1 MRSILLTWRDA
12 GRVVVCQQV
21 LKSRRTSAVITLA
34 LALTLNAR
42 AANIVLEAENGTRTG
57 TTVTTAAA
65 GYSGTGYVT
74 GFDATGDNVSWTFSA
89 SNGLYDLRIRFR
101 SQYGEKGF
109 DATLNGATT
118 SGMFPQSTTFA
129 TFDAGLVELTNGNN
143 TLQIGGGWNYYEI
156 DRVDFIA
163 TNAPPPP
170 LPVAATL
177 VDSNAT
183 FAARMLMQDLVAA
196 YGKLTWSGQ
205 HETNDAIYVMN
216 TSGRKPLIISGDLI
230 DYSPTRVQY
239 QGAPANYTE
248 RMIAEERAGQVQA
261 MCWHWNAPTNL
272 INLPGQEWWRA
283 FYTDSTTFDIA
294 AALANTNS
302 TEYAMVLRDM
312 DAIAVQLK
320 MFSSNNIPVLWR
332 PLHESEGGWFWWG
345 AKGPEPFKQLWRL
358 LYQRL
363 TVYHGLHNLIWVLTS
378 EDPAWYPGDDVVDV
392 VGVDAYPTDPSDA
405 LSGQWQALL
414 ARFNGK
420 KLLALTEFG
429 GVPDIEKMQRFGV
442 WWAWFA
448 PWTGTLGPPG
458 MPTATV
464 IRIYQSPAVFTLEE
478 ANAVPPQF
486 TSIARLT
493 GGVMQLTGKGPRGAT
508 NRVFATTN
516 LMLPIGSWSNL
527 TTGKFSGGVF
537 TWSDTQATN
546 NAQRFYRVRAN

>member
-1 MRSILLTWRDA
+1 MLPSS
-12 GRVVVCQQV
+12 QM
-21 LKSRRTSAVITLA
+21 LKRTFLIAALGLA
-34 LALTLNAR
+34 LKLTGSGF
-42 AANIVLEAENGTRTG
+42 AATIVLEAESGILTG
-57 TTVTTAAA
+57 TSVTTAAA
-65 GYSGTGYVT
+65 GYSGSGYVT
-74 GFDATGDNVSWTFSA
+74 GFDTTGDKVRWTFSA
-89 SNGLYDLRIRFR
+89 TNGLYNLRIRFR
-101 SQYGEKGF
+101 SQFGEKGF
-109 DATLNGATT
+109 DATLNGATS
-118 SGMFPQSTTFA
+118 SGMFPLSTGFSTQNV
-129 TFDAGLVELTNGNN
+129 GLVELTNGNN
-143 TLQIGGGWNYYEI
+143 TLEIGGGWNYYEI
-156 DRVDFIA
+156 DRADLIS

-170 LPVAATL
+170 LAVPATL

-183 FAARMLMQDLVAA
+183 FAARMLMQDLVTD
-196 YGKLTWSGQ
+196 YGRITWAGQ
-205 HETNDAIYVMN
+205 HETNDAGYVK
-216 TSGRKPLIISGDLI
+216 TISGRKPLIISGDLI

-272 INLPGQEWWRA
+272 INTTDHEWWRG
-283 FYTDSTTFDIA
+283 FYTHATTFDIA

-302 TEYAMVLRDM
+302 TEYELVLRDM

-320 MFSSNNIPVLWR
+320 KFSSNNIPVLWR

-378 EDPAWYPGDDVVDV
+378 ENPAWFPGDDVVDV
-392 VGVDAYPTDPSDA
+392 VGVDAYPTDTSDA

-442 WWAWFA
+442 WWSWFA
-448 PWTGTLGPPG
+448 PWTGNLGPPG

-464 IRIYQSPAVFTLEE
+464 VRIYQSPAVFTLDE
-478 ANAVPPQF
+478 ANAVPPMF
-486 TSIARLT
+486 TGISRVPDGSMLLA
-493 GGVMQLTGKGPRGAT
+493 GKGPRGAT
-508 NRVFATTN
+508 NRVFATTD
-516 LMLPIGSWSNL
+516 LALPISSWSNIS
-527 TTGKFSGGVF
+527 TGKFSGGVF
-537 TWSDTQATN
+537 ILNDPQATN
-546 NAQRFYRVRAN
+546 SLQRFYRVRAN

>member
-1 MRSILLTWRDA
+1 MLRFPAIISVLAFTLDMM
-12 GRVVVCQQV
+12 GRV
-21 LKSRRTSAVITLA
+21 SAATIA
-34 LALTLNAR
+34 
-42 AANIVLEAENGTRTG
+42 LEAENGVRTG
-57 TTVTTAAA
+57 TSVTTAVG

-74 GFDATGDNVSWTFSA
+74 GFDTAGDNVRWTFSG
-89 SNGLYDLRIRFR
+89 SSGLYNLRIRYRTPF
-101 SQYGEKGF
+101 GEKGF
-109 DATLNGATT
+109 DATLNGATS

-156 DRVDFIA
+156 DRADLIF

-170 LPVAATL
+170 LPVPATL
-177 VDSNAT
+177 VNSNAT
-183 FAARMLMQDLVAA
+183 FAARMLMADLVAD
-196 YGKLTWSGQ
+196 YGRITWSGQ
-205 HETNDAIYVMN
+205 HETNEAYYVLN

-248 RMIAEERAGQVQA
+248 RMIGEERFGQVQA

-272 INLPGQEWWRA
+272 INQPGMEWWRA

-312 DAIAVQLK
+312 DAIAVQLQK
-320 MFSSNNIPVLWR
+320 FASNNISVLWR

-363 TVYHGLHNLIWVLTS
+363 TVHHGLHNLIWVLTS

-392 VGVDAYPTDPSDA
+392 VGVDAYPTDKGDT
-405 LSGQWQALL
+405 LSGQWQALQT
-414 ARFNGK
+414 RFNGK

-442 WWAWFA
+442 WWSWFA
-448 PWTGTLGPPG
+448 PWTGTLGPTG

-464 IRIYQSPAVFTLEE
+464 DRIYQSSAVFTLDE
-478 ANAVPPQF
+478 ANAMPPKF
-486 TSIARLT
+486 TSITLTLT
-493 GGVMQLTGKGPRGAT
+493 GQIQLAGTGRRGAT
-508 NRVFATTN
+508 NRIFAVIN
-516 LMLPIGSWSNL
+516 PALPESSWSVIS
-527 TTGKFSGGVF
+527 TGKFSGGVF
-537 TWSDTQATN
+537 TFTESQVTN
-546 NAQRFYRVRAN
+546 DLQRFYRVRAN

>member
-1 MRSILLTWRDA
+1 
-12 GRVVVCQQV
+12 
-21 LKSRRTSAVITLA
+21 LA
-34 LALTLNAR
+34 LAMALNAR
-42 AANIVLEAENGTRTG
+42 AANIVLEAENSTRTG
-57 TTVTTAAA
+57 TTVTTAVA

-74 GFDATGDNVSWTFSA
+74 GFDATGDNVSWTFNA
-89 SNGLYDLRIRFR
+89 TNGLYNLRIRFR
-101 SQYGEKGF
+101 SQYGQKGF
-109 DATLNGATT
+109 DATLNGATS
-118 SGMFPQSTTFA
+118 SGMFPSNSAFA
-129 TFDAGLVELTNGNN
+129 MFDVGLVELTNGNN

-156 DRVDFIA
+156 DRADLVF
-163 TNAPPPP
+163 TNALPPP
-170 LPVAATL
+170 LPVPATL

-183 FAARMLMQDLVAA
+183 FAARMLMADLVAA
-196 YGKLTWSGQ
+196 YGQITWSGQ
-205 HETNDAIYVMN
+205 HETNEAIYVLN

-230 DYSPTRVQY
+230 DYSPTRVQF
-239 QGAPANYTE
+239 QGMAANYSE
-248 RMIAEERAGQVQA
+248 RMIAEERAGHVQA

-320 MFSSNNIPVLWR
+320 KFASNNIPVLWR

-363 TVYHGLHNLIWVLTS
+363 TTYHGLHNLIWVLTS
-378 EDPAWYPGDDVVDV
+378 ENPAWYPGDDVVDV
-392 VGVDAYPTDPSDA
+392 VGVDAYPTDKSDA

-442 WWAWFA
+442 WWSWFA
-448 PWTGTLGPPG
+448 PWTGTYGPTA

-464 IRIYQSPAVFTLEE
+464 MRIYQSPAVFTLDE
-478 ANAVPPQF
+478 ANAVPPKF
-486 TSIARLT
+486 TSMTRTI
-493 GGVMQLTGKGPRGAT
+493 GGQMQLAGTGRRGAT
-508 NRVFATTN
+508 NRIFATTN
-516 LMLPIGSWSNL
+516 LALPIGSWSNIS
-527 TTGKFSGGVF
+527 TGQFSGGVF
-537 TWSDTQATN
+537 TFTDQPATN
-546 NAQRFYRVRAN
+546 SPQRFYRVRAN

>member
-1 MRSILLTWRDA
+1 MTGNST
-12 GRVVVCQQV
+12 
-21 LKSRRTSAVITLA
+21 
-34 LALTLNAR
+34 
-42 AANIVLEAENGTRTG
+42 AATIVLEAENGTLTG
-57 TTVTTAAA
+57 TSISTSAA

-74 GFDATGDNVSWTFSA
+74 GFDNTGDNVRWSFSA
-89 SNGLYDLRIRFR
+89 SNGLYNLRIRFR

-109 DATLNGATT
+109 DAALDGATT
-118 SGMFPQSTTFA
+118 SGMFPQSTSFA
-129 TFDAGLVELTNGNN
+129 TYDAGLVELTNGNH
-143 TLQIGGGWNYYEI
+143 TLEIGGGWNYYEI
-156 DRVDFIA
+156 DRADLIS

-183 FAARMLMQDLVAA
+183 FAARMLMQDLVAD
-196 YGKLTWSGQ
+196 YGRITWSGQ
-205 HETNDAIYVMN
+205 HETNDAGYVK
-216 TSGRKPLIISGDLI
+216 TVSGQKPLIISGDLI
-230 DYSPTRVQY
+230 NYSPTRVQY

-248 RMIAEERAGQVQA
+248 AMIAEERAGQVQA

-272 INLPGQEWWRA
+272 INTAGNEWWRG
-283 FYTDSTTFDIA
+283 FYTYATTFDIA

-320 MFSSNNIPVLWR
+320 KFSSNNIPVLWR

-363 TVYHGLHNLIWVLTS
+363 TVYHGLHNLIWILTS
-378 EDPAWYPGDDVVDV
+378 EDPAWNPGDDVVDV
-392 VGVDAYPTDPSDA
+392 IGVDAYPTDPGDA
-405 LSGQWQALL
+405 LSAKWQALL

-442 WWAWFA
+442 WWSWFA
-448 PWTGTLGPPG
+448 PWTGTLGPSA

-464 IRIYQSPAVFTLEE
+464 VRIYQSSGVFTLDE
-478 ANAVPPQF
+478 ANAVPP
-486 TSIARLT
+486 TIVSIT
-493 GGVMQLTGKGPRGAT
+493 GMEGGSMQLMGKGPRGVT

-516 LMLPIGSWSNL
+516 PSLPIGNWSNIS
-527 TTGKFSGGVF
+527 TGKFSGGVF
-537 TWSDTQATN
+537 TLTDPQATT
-546 NAQRFYRVRAN
+546 NAMRFYRIRAN